1 MSFLNGPYRLGAAL
15 IAVSA
20 ALHVFA
26 FLFGG
31 FSADALRLI
40 PVGFVYALL
49 AYGLTRGWR
58 WLAYVGFIAM
68 MVGGTLALGSLWT
81 PSPVP
86 QGWTIAIIGVDWLA
100 ALALFAALWRPA
112 PASGNAA

>member
-1 MSFLNGPYRLGAAL
+1 MSVLTGPYRFGAAL

-26 FLFGG
+26 FLVGG

-40 PVGFVYALL
+40 PVGLIYALL

-58 WLAYVGFIAM
+58 WLAYVAFIAM

-86 QGWTIAIIGVDWLA
+86 QAWTIAIIGADWLA
-100 ALALFAALWRPA
+100 ALALFVSLWRPA